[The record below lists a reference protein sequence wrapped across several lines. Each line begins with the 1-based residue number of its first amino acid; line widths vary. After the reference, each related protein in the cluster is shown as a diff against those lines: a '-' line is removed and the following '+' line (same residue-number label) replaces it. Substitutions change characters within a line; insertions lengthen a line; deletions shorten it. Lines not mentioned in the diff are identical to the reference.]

1 MSNNERVTETLGN
14 LGKNLR
20 VLDVSETKKF
30 KLFNG
35 LERAHHINTINEVL
49 ETYGLTIKVIDI
61 TEEYVEYNIEVL
73 K

>member
-1 MSNNERVTETLGN
+1 MSNNERVEETFRN
-14 LGKNLR
+14 MGKNLR
-20 VLDVSETKKF
+20 VLDVSETKNF

-35 LERAHHINTINEVL
+35 LERANHINTINEVL

-61 TEEYVEYNIEVL
+61 TEEYVEYNVEVL

>member
-1 MSNNERVTETLGN
+1 MSNNERVTETLSN

-20 VLDVSETKKF
+20 VMDVSETKKF

-35 LERAHHINTINEVL
+35 VERAHHINSINEVL

-61 TEEYVEYNIEVL
+61 TEEYVEYNIEVI

>member
-1 MSNNERVTETLGN
+1 MSNNERVEETFRN
-14 LGKNLR
+14 MGKNLR

-49 ETYGLTIKVIDI
+49 ETYGLTIKIVDI
-61 TEEYVEYNIEVL
+61 TEEYVEYNVEVL

>member
-1 MSNNERVTETLGN
+1 MSNNERVEETFQN
-14 LGKNLR
+14 MGKNLR

-49 ETYGLTIKVIDI
+49 GTYGLTIKVIDI
-61 TEEYVEYNIEVL
+61 TEEYVEYNVEVL